1 MQKNDITLYLM
12 IAPMCILTILLL
24 YIPMSGL
31 VLAFKDYHYNL
42 GIFGSPWNGFENFR
56 FFFISGAGLRVTLNT
71 IGYNLLNIITSQGM
85 AIILAIIIAE
95 MTSRVFTRITQSL
108 IFLPYFISWIIVGTF
123 IYNILNYETGSLN
136 NILIAI
142 GAEPINVYSMP
153 RVWKWIIMLV
163 NSWKWSG
170 YYSIIYI
177 AAING
182 VSSQCYEAADI
193 DGANIWQR
201 IFYITLPSINS
212 TISIMLL
219 LQVGRI
225 LRGDFQMFYQVVG
238 NNGQL
243 YNATDVIDTFVFRS
257 LVTSGDLGMTSAATL
272 YQSILCFVIIVVVN
286 SIVKKMDEE
295 NALF

>member
-1 MQKNDITLYLM
+1 MTV
-12 IAPMCILTILLL
+12 LTILFL

-42 GIFGSPWNGFENFR
+42 GVFGSPWNGLENFK

-71 IGYNLLNIITSQGM
+71 IGFNLLNIITSQG
-85 AIILAIIIAE
+85 LAIVLAIVITE
-95 MTSRVFTRITQSL
+95 MSARIFTRITQSL

-123 IYNILNYETGSLN
+123 VYSIFNYETGILN
-136 NILIAI
+136 NFLTSI
-142 GAEPINVYSMP
+142 GKDAINVYAMP
-153 RVWKWIIMLV
+153 GAWKWIIMLI

-177 AAING
+177 SAING
-182 VSSQCYEAADI
+182 LDAQCYEAADI
-193 DGANIWQR
+193 DGANVWQR
-201 IFYITLPSINS
+201 ILYITLPGIRS

-219 LQVGRI
+219 MQVGRI

-257 LVTSGDLGMTSAATL
+257 LVTSGDLGMTSAATF
-272 YQSILCFVIIVVVN
+272 YQSLLCFVIIVVVN
-286 SIVKKMDEE
+286 GIVRKVDKD